1 MIKLIAHS
9 CFYGEQSWSAL
20 FMPFVYHLLSKSAD
34 RWRFIRH
41 HLLFFCFYHNFEM
54 HICCTLSVFLPLTL
68 CLLFLLLTS
77 HFLPTGWSWCIHV
90 VITPADMWRGSMLQ
104 TRRLLN
110 CDQLFA
116 CCLTSFLTW
125 RRKKTKNMHK
135 YRCRCTYVNV
145 HIRQIKTRSDVHP
158 PLCVFTTSAVQIFD

>member
-1 MIKLIAHS
+1 MICSLHAFCLPFAVQVCRS
-9 CFYGEQSWSAL
+9 MAL
-20 FMPFVYHLLSKSAD
+20 YTSPSPV
-34 RWRFIRH
+34 
-41 HLLFFCFYHNFEM
+41 LLFLSQFWNAYLLYPFCFF
-54 HICCTLSVFLPLTL
+54 TLDSLS
-68 CLLFLLLTS
+68 LLFLLLTS

-104 TRRLLN
+104 TQRLLN